1 FGGTSGATPSV
12 AGALGLMFE
21 MWSQGLFGNEI
32 DPGGDV
38 FDNRPHAATAKAM
51 MINTAAPYEID
62 SDKLRVRQG
71 WGIPNLE
78 NLYDNRDQFFIV
90 DEAEAIE
97 PFETATY
104 DLTVPSGRDDL
115 RVTMVFLEPKGPAVG
130 GVDRINDLDLKV
142 TSPSGT
148 VYWGNNGL

>member
-1 FGGTSGATPSV
+1 
-12 AGALGLMFE
+12 
-21 MWSQGLFGNEI
+21 
-32 DPGGDV
+32 
-38 FDNRPHAATAKAM
+38 

-115 RVTMVFLEPKGPAVG
+115 RVTMVLLEPKGPAVG

-148 VYWGNNGL
+148 VYWGNNGLMDSNWSAPGGSANNRDNVENVFVAEPEAGAWTVEVIATE